1 MERIPLM
8 ATRLVL
14 RCFIIASIPI
24 GLAAWVL
31 LPSLFSL
38 LIILAFSY
46 LDEHFIET
54 LQAKTDY
61 VSQLK
66 EARDQDR
73 CLIADSASP
82 DVLEAI
88 AVKVQ

>member
-1 MERIPLM
+1 MERRPLM
-8 ATRLVL
+8 TTRLVL
-14 RCFIIASIPI
+14 RCFIIASILI

-38 LIILAFSY
+38 LIILALSY
-46 LDEHFIET
+46 LDEHFIEA

-66 EARDQDR
+66 EARDQNR
-73 CLIADSASP
+73 CMIADSAFP
-82 DVLEAI
+82 DVLEAVT
-88 AVKVQ
+88 VKVQ